1 MIRVWYLTLERIVTP
16 LRVPNAAA
24 AALAKVSLD
33 QIGFAPLFNVVL
45 ISIIGLSQVKSI
57 SRTAILYTS
66 CFNLYT
72 VSTFKKFSNPPSLI
86 AGRDHSPG

>member
-45 ISIIGLSQVKSI
+45 ISIIGLSQVKSVAQQFYI
-57 SRTAILYTS
+57 LHVSTSTQYQLSRNLAILH
-66 CFNLYT
+66 L
-72 VSTFKKFSNPPSLI
+72 
-86 AGRDHSPG
+86 